1 VEKQM
6 MWWDW
11 RYLIFAAPALLLALY
26 AQSKVNAAY
35 NRYSRQPNLRGLS
48 GYEVARVLLRSAGLD
63 HVRVEEVPGR
73 LNDHYDPDRNVL
85 RLSQGVAQSRSVAAL
100 GIVAHEVGHALQ
112 DAASYAPLRLR
123 SGLVPAV
130 SIGSWLGPIL
140 FFVGLLLSGLTGST
154 AIAWL
159 GVALFAG
166 TALFALVT
174 LPVEFNASNR
184 ALKLL
189 HAYQL
194 ADGRELRQTK
204 EVLDAA
210 ALTYVAALAQAL
222 STLLYYIFL
231 LTGSSRR
238 E

>member
-1 VEKQM
+1 M
-6 MWWDW
+6 FWWDW
-11 RYLIFAAPALLLALY
+11 RYLIFAGPALLLALY
-26 AQSKVNAAY
+26 AQSKVNSAY
-35 NRYSRQPNLRGLS
+35 NRYSRQPNMRGLS
-48 GYEVARVLLRSAGLD
+48 GYEVARILLRSAGLD

-73 LNDHYDPDRNVL
+73 LNDHYDPSTNVL
-85 RLSQGVAQSRSVAAL
+85 RLSRGVAQSRSVAAL
-100 GIVAHEVGHALQ
+100 GIVAHEVGHAMQ
-112 DAASYAPLRLR
+112 DAVNYAPLRVR

-166 TALFALVT
+166 TAVFALIT

-184 ALKLL
+184 ALQLL
-189 HAYQL
+189 RAYQL
-194 ADGRELRQTK
+194 ADGRELQETK
-204 EVLDAA
+204 QVLDAA

-222 STLLYYIFL
+222 STLLYYVFL
-231 LTGSSRR
+231 LGGFSRR
-238 E
+238 D